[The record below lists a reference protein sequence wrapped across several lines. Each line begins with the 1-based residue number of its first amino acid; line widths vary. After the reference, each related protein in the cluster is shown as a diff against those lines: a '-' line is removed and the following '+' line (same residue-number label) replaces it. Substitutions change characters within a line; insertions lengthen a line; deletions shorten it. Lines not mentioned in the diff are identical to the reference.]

1 MASQAPDVN
10 VSPGL
15 FVTAE
20 GKPLSFYLRPGPI
33 KKELHPLIK
42 ARGGTMCN
50 FQKLGSILLIDP
62 KEKGITAGTAHL
74 YVSIQ
79 FIHDC
84 VEKNVLLNLEDYR
97 MKTGTVP
104 KSQTSSKDKRKSPDN
119 PAGRQAYSPRDDAA
133 ILKFVSRRKLE
144 VKGNTLWKQMEK
156 ECVTTHSWQSMK
168 ARYKDHLFHKHAKD
182 VEESEATAEDVQ
194 DSKEAQVSDSSSSE
208 DDDAAANPQMDSTP
222 KDSPST
228 NPAKDLTMS
237 DLLVA
242 SEKGPSSDTQTLTP
256 RPLQHEKKTLNDEL
270 KPEATVEDETLESL
284 RPEKSIEPE
293 PETDQPQAKASPLNK
308 SPESIEAARTDDEE
322 DALHVACRWMRKQFK
337 DCEIE
342 EQSSRTLLSS
352 APSSASASCGS
363 HLPSSSP
370 ILRKTKLGSSSIQ
383 KEISENE
390 PPSKRAKGESS
401 AAAEEDDVGE
411 EEAAATAEEA
421 ESQQVDAEQLSAPP
435 QASPSYDNQ
444 PSESGPQQAEGE
456 KKKSRNQRII
466 ERATKEFLSSSSSTS
481 SDSDSESSED
491 VFQTA
496 PSKQLASLDVSPS
509 HADSR
514 LTQQEHGEKQTQSQD
529 YLSQRPS
536 CAVMEEPEAEL
547 DGESQEE
554 DGVQEDD
561 DGPPE
566 QAQLEEDK
574 RRIRELMKQTNQDL
588 QSVVKALLKTSGD
601 FTAALR
607 LLSNPAAFS
616 TRLWT
621 RQDDDLL
628 RLGDPADLQR
638 LQRKH
643 GEVALAKRSVFL
655 KIDR

>member
-1 MASQAPDVN
+1 MASQAPDVI

-50 FQKLGSILLIDP
+50 FQKPESILLIDP
-62 KEKGITAGTAHL
+62 KEKGITASNAHL

-79 FIHDC
+79 FIRDC

-119 PAGRQAYSPRDDAA
+119 PGGRQAYSPRDDAA

-208 DDDAAANPQMDSTP
+208 DDAAANPQMDSTP
-222 KDSPST
+222 KDLPST
-228 NPAKDLTMS
+228 NPAEDLTMS
-237 DLLVA
+237 DLLVP

-256 RPLQHEKKTLNDEL
+256 SPLQHMKKRLNDEL
-270 KPEATVEDETLESL
+270 KPEVTVEDETHESL
-284 RPEKSIEPE
+284 RPEESIEPE

-308 SPESIEAARTDDEE
+308 SPETIEAARTDDEE
-322 DALHVACRWMRKQFK
+322 EALRVACRWMRKQFT
-337 DCEIE
+337 DCENE

-401 AAAEEDDVGE
+401 SAAEDDDDDGK
-411 EEAAATAEEA
+411 EAAGATAEEA
-421 ESQQVDAEQLSAPP
+421 ESQQVDADQLSAPP
-435 QASPSYDNQ
+435 QASPSHDNQ
-444 PSESGPQQAEGE
+444 PSESRPQQTERE

-481 SDSDSESSED
+481 SDSDSESTED

-496 PSKQLASLDVSPS
+496 PLKQLASLDVSPS

-514 LTQQEHGEKQTQSQD
+514 LTQQEHGEKQTLSQG
-529 YLSQRPS
+529 YLSQRPI

-547 DGESQEE
+547 DSESQEE
-554 DGVQEDD
+554 DGVQEDN

-566 QAQLEEDK
+566 QSQLEEDK

-643 GEVALAKRSVFL
+643 GEVALAKRLVFL